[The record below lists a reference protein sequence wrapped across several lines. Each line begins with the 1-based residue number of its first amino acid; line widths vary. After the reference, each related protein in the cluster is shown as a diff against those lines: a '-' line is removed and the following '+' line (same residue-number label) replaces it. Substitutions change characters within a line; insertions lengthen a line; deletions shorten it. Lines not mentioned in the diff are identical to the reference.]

1 MLRIDSSQCLNHY
14 IHVLTVLAK
23 WRVPM
28 GDSGILKFFL
38 QILSTALESKL
49 RIQIL
54 RLIGNSCADT
64 GIEALRNTLYQ
75 TDRR

>member
-1 MLRIDSSQCLNHY
+1 MLRIDSSQCLNHF

-38 QILSTALESKL
+38 QFLSTALESKL

-64 GIEALRNTLYQ
+64 GIGALRNTLSQ